1 MLVDGKKILICLNY
15 IINLIKDIRNH
26 FIKSFLYWMVLKLL
40 EYQISKKVG
49 MAEMVCCFRKIH
61 LKWPHFWANSKC
73 SHGTSI
79 DAQGIF
85 LQKICVFCHHLA
97 IYPIHFSRLRERK
110 IQFRQENCFSMFMW
124 WSLYTR
130 GLVGILSELKRVIW
144 ILSKKWGIFTS
155 MTIPKFYFIPSK
167 KTFLFKT
174 WNATLITFIGRFTPI
189 VNI

>member
-1 MLVDGKKILICLNY
+1 MALLSGSYTFLMYEKCKQMLVDGKKILICLNY

-85 LQKICVFCHHLA
+85 FAKDLRVLPSFSHLPHTFFKA
-97 IYPIHFSRLRERK
+97 E
-110 IQFRQENCFSMFMW
+110 
-124 WSLYTR
+124 
-130 GLVGILSELKRVIW
+130 G
-144 ILSKKWGIFTS
+144 KKNSI
-155 MTIPKFYFIPSK
+155 
-167 KTFLFKT
+167 
-174 WNATLITFIGRFTPI
+174 
-189 VNI
+189 

>member
-1 MLVDGKKILICLNY
+1 
-15 IINLIKDIRNH
+15 
-26 FIKSFLYWMVLKLL
+26 
-40 EYQISKKVG
+40 
-49 MAEMVCCFRKIH
+49 MVCCFRKIH

-124 WSLYTR
+124 WSLYTS
-130 GLVGILSELKRVIW
+130 GLVGILSEPKGVIW

-189 VNI
+189 VNIWRSINFRQRRQGNKGVISTAKVNGINDLKSPIHIYNK